1 MAATTSESQAAAES
15 RLEEVLGGAD
25 LSLSSELFDVL
36 GLLDANA
43 SLRRALMD
51 PSREAEAK
59 QALVKQLLGSQV
71 GASTLSVLGA
81 LVASRW
87 SNERDLGDTLEH
99 LAALAAVAVAE
110 RDGAKGLDDLQ
121 SQLLGFVDLVNA
133 DHDLLWAFEDR
144 SASAQAKA
152 ELASKLVP
160 DASAAARSLITRA
173 VTDPR
178 GLRPTDL
185 VERFAQVA
193 ARRQRRWIATVSAT
207 RPLTDEQANR
217 LLAGLNALYGRELR
231 LNVVIDRSLVGGL
244 RVEVG
249 DEVVDAT
256 AATRLAELRR
266 RIHG

>member
-1 MAATTSESQAAAES
+1 
-15 RLEEVLGGAD
+15 VLGGAD

-43 SLRRALMD
+43 SLRRALTD

>member
-15 RLEEVLGGAD
+15 RLEEVLSGAD
-25 LSLSSELFDVL
+25 LSLSQELFDVL

-43 SLRRALMD
+43 SLRRALTD
-51 PSREAEAK
+51 PSRAAEAK
-59 QALVKQLLGSQV
+59 QGLVTQLIGAQV
-71 GASTLSVLGA
+71 SAATLNVVNA

-110 RDGAKGLDDLQ
+110 RDGADGLDALQ
-121 SQLLGFVDLVNA
+121 AQLLGFVDLVKA

-144 SASAQAKA
+144 SATAQAKA
-152 ELASKLVP
+152 ELATKLVP
-160 DASAAARSLITRA
+160 SGSEAARSLITRA

-207 RPLTDEQANR
+207 RPLTPEQADR
-217 LLAGLNALYGRELR
+217 LLAGLNALYGRDLR
-231 LNVVIDRSLVGGL
+231 LNVVIDSSLVGGL

-266 RIHG
+266 RMAG